1 MEKENNTKAKAAAA
15 PKKKKSRSWEIEKM
29 ILKKIA
35 WLAAIVLILTWV
47 DMNMRFTS
55 AFRSEREAR
64 AKWQAVF
71 LNNGQVYF
79 GHLTRNGFDSWKLS
93 DAYYIQVT
101 KVPVV
106 PQAEPEKKNSD
117 KTEAP
122 QPIQEETRNTIVK
135 MTGDL
140 HSPENTMTIPSSNIL
155 FWQNLSKDSNIV
167 QTINSQPAK

>member
-1 MEKENNTKAKAAAA
+1 MEKENNAKVKAAAA
-15 PKKKKSRSWEIEKM
+15 PKKKKARSWDIEKM
-29 ILKKIA
+29 IIKKIA
-35 WLAAIVLILTWV
+35 WVAVIVLILAWV
-47 DMNMRFTS
+47 DMNMHFTS

-106 PQAEPEKKNSD
+106 PQAEPEKKNGD
-117 KTEAP
+117 KTETP
-122 QPIQEETRNTIVK
+122 QLVREETRNTLVK

-167 QTINSQPAK
+167 QTINSQPTK

>member
-35 WLAAIVLILTWV
+35 WLAAIVLILAWV

-79 GHLTRNGFDSWKLS
+79 GHLARNGFDSWKLS
-93 DAYYIQVT
+93 DVYYIQVT
-101 KVPVV
+101 KVPVA
-106 PQAEPEKKNSD
+106 PQAEPEKKNGN
-117 KTEAP
+117 KAEAP
-122 QPIQEETRNTIVK
+122 QPVQEETRNTLVK

>member
-1 MEKENNTKAKAAAA
+1 MEKENNEKAKSAAAT
-15 PKKKKSRSWEIEKM
+15 KKKKTRSWDIEKM
-29 ILKKIA
+29 IIKKIA
-35 WLAAIVLILTWV
+35 WVAVIVLILAWIDV
-47 DMNMRFTS
+47 NMHFTS

-79 GHLTRNGFDSWKLS
+79 GHLTRNSFDSWKLS
-93 DAYYIQVT
+93 DVYYIQVT
-101 KVPVV
+101 KVPGT
-106 PQAEPEKKNSD
+106 PQTEPEKKNGD
-117 KTEAP
+117 KTETP
-122 QPIQEETRNTIVK
+122 QPAREETRNTLVK

-140 HSPENTMTIPSSNIL
+140 HSPENAMTIPSSNIL

>member
-1 MEKENNTKAKAAAA
+1 MEKENSGKTKTAAAI
-15 PKKKKSRSWEIEKM
+15 KKKKARSWDIEKM
-29 ILKKIA
+29 IIKKIA
-35 WLAAIVLILTWV
+35 WVAVIVLILAWIDV
-47 DMNMRFTS
+47 NMHFTS
-55 AFRSEREAR
+55 AFQSEREAR

-79 GHLTRNGFDSWKLS
+79 GHLTRNSFDSWKLS
-93 DAYYIQVT
+93 DVYYIQVT
-101 KVPVV
+101 KVPVIS
-106 PQAEPEKKNSD
+106 QDEPEKKNGN

-122 QPIQEETRNTIVK
+122 QPIQEETRNTLVK
-135 MTGDL
+135 MTSDL